1 MRFHQYFTTHLLAVE
16 HCSDKFE
23 EACFDFNDNDELDIV
38 LLLFNTWVLGD
49 DGIAFVCLLPL
60 WTAFCKAL
68 G

>member
-38 LLLFNTWVLGD
+38 LLLFNT
-49 DGIAFVCLLPL
+49 
-60 WTAFCKAL
+60 
-68 G
+68 